1 MGVIAGDVMV
11 GGSTMSAVID
21 YIQGGM
27 ITPLFVT
34 NAEPAYFD
42 EIDVTCP
49 SVTEVLDGCKDIPS
63 LWKTGSS

>member
-1 MGVIAGDVMV
+1 
-11 GGSTMSAVID
+11 MSAVID